1 LETHQ
6 FVVFSAIRTFVRE
19 PAVLKAFI
27 SVKFVR
33 NRSAA
38 TATIPSNAIL
48 AEAISAKTVE
58 LAIAVMNA
66 VNINVKNVGRWK
78 IASVVVG
85 HCATTVDR
93 VGASVAT
100 RGVNLATIM
109 DFAVYVVSTIV
120 RNVFAFTHV
129 LAAVKE
135 YARDRAAGSMQRVVK
150 HA

>member
-6 FVVFSAIRTFVRE
+6 FVVFSAVRTFVRE

-33 NRSAA
+33 NRSAG

-58 LAIAVMNA
+58 LATAVMNA
-66 VNINVKNVGRWK
+66 ININVKNVGRWK
-78 IASVVVG
+78 NASVVVG

-100 RGVNLATIM
+100 RAVNLATIM

-120 RNVFAFTHV
+120 RNVFPFTHV

-135 YARDRAAGSMQRVVK
+135 YARNRAAGSMQRVVK
-150 HA
+150 HV